1 METKEVERVEI
12 PRAARTAAGISEGE
26 FPEYV
31 REAVA
36 VSLYRSGKVSLGKA
50 VELAG
55 LPSRWEAMAL
65 LKRYG
70 AWFDLRAEDIVEDAD
85 TLGQLLGP

>member
-1 METKEVERVEI
+1 
-12 PRAARTAAGISEGE
+12 
-26 FPEYV
+26 V

-36 VSLYRSGKVSLGKA
+36 VSLYRSGKVPLGRA

-65 LKRYG
+65 LKRHG
-70 AWFDLRAEDIVEDAD
+70 AWLDLRADDMAEDAD
-85 TLGQLLGP
+85 TLARLLGP